1 MRFFCKIV
9 LIMVARSFSS
19 VSSSVRTV
27 AAAAESRCT
36 FRLATKKD
44 ISSISF
50 CNIQTL
56 PENYQDSYYE
66 DHITKWPHLSLLA
79 ENENKKL
86 IGYVLGKLEETQ
98 VESSVIQPW
107 VVNYKP
113 KLMHGHISSIAV
125 SHNHRGKGI
134 ARELMKMLHSQ
145 LVNEHNIKSVTLHC
159 RGSNLPAIN
168 LYVNSFKYRFV
179 KELNQYYD
187 DGER

>member
-1 MRFFCKIV
+1 
-9 LIMVARSFSS
+9 MVARSFSS

-86 IGYVLGKLEETQ
+86 IGYVLGKLEETPT
-98 VESSVIQPW
+98 ESSVIQPW

-159 RGSNLPAIN
+159 RESNLPAIN